1 MKGEQLM
8 TDPDYMTRMQHD
20 DGSLSSSDLIDLYEQ
35 GIAEL
40 RTAVDGMTAEQSRAR
55 PIPGK
60 WSTVEVV
67 SHLAGS
73 ELFFTDR
80 MERTIALE
88 RPLLMSVDER
98 PYPERMKYESLDLG
112 EELEMFCALRRH
124 MTRALRLQPADAWKR
139 TAVHSDSGLLT
150 LRQLVF
156 QPVRHLRHHL
166 PFIAEKRAA
175 LKG

>member
-1 MKGEQLM
+1 M
-8 TDPDYMTRMQHD
+8 TESEYMTAMQRD
-20 DGSLSSSDLIDLYEQ
+20 DGSLSSGDLIALYEK
-35 GIAEL
+35 GIEEL
-40 RTAVDGMTAEQSRAR
+40 RSAVAGMTAEQSRAR

-60 WSTVEVV
+60 WSTLEVV

-88 RPLLMSVDER
+88 HPLLIGVDEK
-98 PYPERMKYESLDLG
+98 PYPERMNYQALDLT
-112 EELEMFCALRRH
+112 EELELFTALRRH
-124 MTRALRLQPADAWKR
+124 MARALRLQPAEAWKR
-139 TAVHSDSGLLT
+139 TAIHSGSGLVT

-156 QPVRHLRHHL
+156 QPTRHLRHHL

-175 LKG
+175 LTHV

>member
-1 MKGEQLM
+1 M

-20 DGSLSSSDLIDLYEQ
+20 DGFRFFQQRSRRPLTSKR
-35 GIAEL
+35 IAEL
-40 RTAVDGMTAEQSRAR
+40 RNRPWPGMTAEQSHGAR

-80 MERTIALE
+80 MERTIAME

-98 PYPERMKYESLDLG
+98 PYPERMKYEALDLG
-112 EELEMFCALRRH
+112 EELEMFWRAAAAHDLEALCGYS
-124 MTRALRLQPADAWKR
+124 PPDAWKR
-139 TAVHSDSGLLT
+139 TAIHSGSGLVT

-156 QPVRHLRHHL
+156 QPGSTFAQSSFTLHRR
-166 PFIAEKRAA
+166 ETC
-175 LKG
+175 GT

>member
-1 MKGEQLM
+1 M

-20 DGSLSSSDLIDLYEQ
+20 DDSLSSSDLISLYEK
-35 GIAEL
+35 GIEEL
-40 RTAVDGMTAEQSRAR
+40 RNAVAGMTAEQSRMR

-80 MERTIALE
+80 IERTIAME
-88 RPLLMSVDER
+88 RPLLIGVDEK
-98 PYPERMKYESLDLG
+98 PYPERMNYQDLDLT

-124 MTRALRLQPADAWKR
+124 MARALRLQPAEAWKR
-139 TAVHSDSGLLT
+139 PAVHSHSGLVT
-150 LRQLVF
+150 LRQLLF
-156 QPVRHLRHHL
+156 QPTRHLRHHL

-175 LKG
+175 LKHV

>member
-1 MKGEQLM
+1 M

-20 DGSLSSSDLIDLYEQ
+20 DDSISSSELVNLYEQ

-40 RTAVDGMTAEQSRAR
+40 RNGVAEMTAEQARMR

-80 MERTIALE
+80 IERTIAME
-88 RPLLMSVDER
+88 RPLLIGVDEK
-98 PYPERMKYESLDLG
+98 PYPERMKYQDLDFT

-124 MTRALRLQPADAWKR
+124 MARALRLQPADAWKR
-139 TAVHSDSGLLT
+139 LAVHSHSGLVS

-156 QPVRHLRHHL
+156 QPMRHLRHHL

-175 LKG
+175 IIAIMS